1 MVRFFCCCCCLFS
14 PPLCFTSLFFPK
26 FSLVNMYYFGRKKTT
41 KNNSFLV
48 VFRAAYSKLGSL
60 VLAPDPHV
68 CWMQEVSPYQL
79 WLFGPY
85 LGEAL
90 EQVMGQRRH
99 MLEFGL
105 GSSLLVPKH
114 GFWDSTLF
122 AFQRLLFSA
131 SLKTTFRID
140 PWTAGRGRIAAPAFF
155 ASHFREQE
163 HLVSI
168 IMTS

>member
-1 MVRFFCCCCCLFS
+1 MVRFFFVVVVCLFP

-26 FSLVNMYYFGRKKTT
+26 FPLVNMYYFGRKKTN
-41 KNNSFLV
+41 KQNNSFLV
-48 VFRAAYSKLGSL
+48 VFRAAYCKLGSL

-68 CWMQEVSPYQL
+68 CWMQEVSPYQR
-79 WLFGPY
+79 WPY

-90 EQVMGQRRH
+90 KQVMGQRRH
-99 MLEFGL
+99 MREFGL

-131 SLKTTFRID
+131 SLKTTFRTD
-140 PWTAGRGRIAAPAFF
+140 PWTVGRVRIAAPVFF
-155 ASHFREQE
+155 ASHFKEQE